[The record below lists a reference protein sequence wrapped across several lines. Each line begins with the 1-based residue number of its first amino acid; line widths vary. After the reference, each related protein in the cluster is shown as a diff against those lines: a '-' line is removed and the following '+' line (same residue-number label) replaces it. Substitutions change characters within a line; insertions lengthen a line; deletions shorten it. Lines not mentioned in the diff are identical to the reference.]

1 MSFYTY
7 VIASK
12 KPSLKTYVG
21 WTTDIKKRIAK
32 HNSGKGAKSTRG
44 RNWELIYKEKFDTKT
59 KAMKREY
66 KIKKDQSFR
75 TKLKKKL

>member
-7 VIASK
+7 VIASTN
-12 KPSLKTYVG
+12 PSLKTYVG
-21 WTTDIKKRIAK
+21 WTTDIKKRLAK

-44 RNWELIYKEKFDTKT
+44 RNWKLIYKEKFDTKT

-75 TKLKKKL
+75 NKLRNKI